1 MLRLILL
8 AIILISVMASHWA
21 HIKFGTIYPSVH
33 AVCPVGGLENLWSW
47 LISGQNIQ
55 KIFSGTM
62 TLFFLTL
69 FLALV
74 LGRTFCGNICPFGA
88 VFEFTGK
95 LTSKKISVEKK
106 LDSILRTMKY
116 LVLIGITLMA
126 WRYQTLWISEYDP
139 SAAFSHIWEGMSVF
153 QEAPIGATLLVII
166 LLASLVVERFF
177 CKYLCPAGALYG
189 LFSKV
194 AVLKIHRAVDCY
206 QCGKCS
212 AACPQNIDIMQT
224 EIVADPECIACGR
237 CIDSC
242 PKPGEFLRFS
252 WLGKTIKPVW
262 VTVITLL
269 FFFGSLFL
277 FQQLGIY
284 RVTVP
289 SVSSIT
295 ESGKYLQAE
304 DLRGSMTIEMAAK
317 YTGKDLAEFY
327 TWMEIPPTVPK
338 ETVLKEIT
346 SYIPN
351 YNFEQ
356 IKKKK

>member
-8 AIILISVMASHWA
+8 VIILISVMASHWA

-33 AVCPVGGLENLWSW
+33 AVCPIGGLENLWSW

-55 KIFSGTM
+55 KIFTGTM

-69 FLALV
+69 FLALAF
-74 LGRTFCGNICPFGA
+74 GRTFCGNICPFGTL
-88 VFEFTGK
+88 FELIGK
-95 LTSKKISVEKK
+95 LTSKKISIEKK
-106 LDSILRTMKY
+106 LDKILRATKY
-116 LVLIGITLMA
+116 LVLIGITVMA
-126 WRYQTLWISEYDP
+126 WRYRTLWISEYDP
-139 SAAFSHIWEGMSVF
+139 YAAFSHIWEGMNVF
-153 QEAPIGATLLVII
+153 QEAPIGATLLIVII
-166 LLASLVVERFF
+166 IASLVIERFF

-189 LFSKV
+189 LFSKISM
-194 AVLKIHRAVDCY
+194 LKIYRATNCY

-212 AACPQNIDIMQT
+212 TACPQNIDVMQI
-224 EIVADPECIACGR
+224 EIVDDPECIACGR

-242 PKPGEFLRFS
+242 PKPGQFLRFK
-252 WLGKTIKPVW
+252 WLGQTIKPVW
-262 VTVITLL
+262 VTIITIL

-289 SVSSIT
+289 SVSSIA

-327 TWMEIPPTVPK
+327 IWMEIPSTVPK
-338 ETVLKEIT
+338 ETILKEIT
-346 SYIPN
+346 SYVPS
-351 YNFEQ
+351 YNFER
-356 IKKKK
+356 IKKTK